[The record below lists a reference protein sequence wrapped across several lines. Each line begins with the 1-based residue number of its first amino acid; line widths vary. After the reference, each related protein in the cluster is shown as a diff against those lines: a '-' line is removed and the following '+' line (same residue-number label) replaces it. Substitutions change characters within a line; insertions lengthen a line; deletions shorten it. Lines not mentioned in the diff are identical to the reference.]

1 MSTVIGVRVSRKIKE
16 ELEKAGIDVAKKVR
30 KLLEELAW
38 KVRVRRHVESWDR
51 ILSNIKPSAK
61 GFSAKSVREDRESS

>member
-38 KVRVRRHVESWDR
+38 KVRVRRQVE
-51 ILSNIKPSAK
+51 
-61 GFSAKSVREDRESS
+61 G

>member
-38 KVRVRRHVESWDR
+38 KVRVRRQVEGWDR

-61 GFSAKSVREDRESS
+61 GFSAKSVRGDCESR